1 MNFLTNLRE
10 LKSQL
15 FKKVNIIFFI
25 LIIIIFLL
33 DRLSKLQIINNYNEG
48 SYYMNDYI
56 NFDLIW
62 NIGIGFGFLS
72 STSSTVYN
80 LITIVIATV
89 ILILLFL
96 FLFSENL
103 DKFIYSII
111 IGGALGNF
119 YDRITYKAVPDFID
133 LHYNNY
139 HWFTFNIADIFIT
152 IGILFF
158 IFKEIIH
165 RKK

>member
-15 FKKVNIIFFI
+15 FKRVNIIFFI

-48 SYYMNDYI
+48 SYYVNDYI

-139 HWFTFNIADIFIT
+139 HWFTFNIADILLQLVYYF
-152 IGILFF
+152 LFS
-158 IFKEIIH
+158 K
-165 RKK
+165 R

>member
-1 MNFLTNLRE
+1 M
-10 LKSQL
+10 
-15 FKKVNIIFFI
+15 
-25 LIIIIFLL
+25 
-33 DRLSKLQIINNYNEG
+33 
-48 SYYMNDYI
+48 
-56 NFDLIW
+56 
-62 NIGIGFGFLS
+62 
-72 STSSTVYN
+72 YN

-119 YDRITYKAVPDFID
+119 YDRIAYKAVPDFID